1 MSKLMEQLDTSNGGA
16 DANKVNK
23 EQSGELLIKNIKIGN
38 SEFRGLWEK
47 DKGFSVGYENV
58 RLTKNYPTL
67 EEALNQIGYG
77 VDNEDELVKVGECDY
92 DMVVRVVRAILIV
105 KEENEKDN

>member
-1 MSKLMEQLDTSNGGA
+1 MEQQAQLNGGA
-16 DANKVNK
+16 DAK
-23 EQSGELLIKNIKIGN
+23 ETNNEQFGELLLKNIKIGN

-47 DKGFSVGYENV
+47 DKGYSVGYENI

-67 EEALNQIGYG
+67 DEALNQIGYG
-77 VDNEDELVKVGECDY
+77 VDNDDELVKVGECDY
-92 DMVVRVVRAILIV
+92 DMVVRIVRAILIV